1 MLATVVVQLPR
12 REKAVELVVVRRV
25 EGNGRADSFFLGL
38 SSVLRAAGA
47 APQNM
52 KHKSLVEWVSK
63 PLSVTVGK
71 QKIERASFQSRF
83 PGEELFLKLGQ
94 VMGDGRA
101 DPSDTWYVPLA
112 VAVFLYLRAACS
124 TWPGTAEANDMM
136 CASWEALLKEK
147 TVAALAPPPQVLE
160 W

>member
-1 MLATVVVQLPR
+1 
-12 REKAVELVVVRRV
+12 
-25 EGNGRADSFFLGL
+25 
-38 SSVLRAAGA
+38 
-47 APQNM
+47 M

-101 DPSDTWYVPLA
+101 DPSDRVSRTGSA
-112 VAVFLYLRAACS
+112 TSGGRS
-124 TWPGTAEANDMM
+124 G
-136 CASWEALLKEK
+136 SR
-147 TVAALAPPPQVLE
+147 
-160 W
+160 